1 MNVFEPAIQG
11 SPLPRRRSMPSLS
24 SSACLE
30 PVGTATSFRSS
41 LGTVI
46 FMAADMFSPPEATR
60 GAFSGTS
67 SSEEFSPSSVP
78 VFSTSAVR
86 SLAEAV
92 SFSGRMGKT
101 RRQSKTASETSKTEA
116 FRVFVTRGQYTKQ
129 PRFAVRMIGVR
140 IDDLIE
146 AFAAH
151 LADDPGTSPRT
162 AEFYVAD
169 LREFARFLQERDV
182 GGIENVGVGAVMEF
196 RNDLL
201 EGDRKRFTV
210 YRKDAAVRRFLD
222 WARTSTDADIDFDPI
237 EPMHQPLDQRIVF
250 LEEDEVDQLF
260 SFPRN
265 TRDAARDAAVMR
277 LMLDTGVT
285 VSEIRALLKSDVDL
299 EAAQA
304 HLGGPGS
311 HLAPRVRRLSEET
324 VEAVRRYLSMREDQT
339 PELIVAR
346 AARPV
351 TTSKT
356 LQNAIWKRCDQ
367 VGMWRVSPM
376 NLRHTFAIRLLRR
389 GASLG
394 ELKDALG
401 VRDTSNIGVYR
412 QFI

>member
-1 MNVFEPAIQG
+1 M
-11 SPLPRRRSMPSLS
+11 
-24 SSACLE
+24 
-30 PVGTATSFRSS
+30 
-41 LGTVI
+41 
-46 FMAADMFSPPEATR
+46 
-60 GAFSGTS
+60 
-67 SSEEFSPSSVP
+67 
-78 VFSTSAVR
+78 FSTSAVR
-86 SLAEAV
+86 SFAEAV

-116 FRVFVTRGQYTKQ
+116 FRVFVTLGQYTKQ
-129 PRFAVRMIGVR
+129 PRFAVRMMGVR

-182 GGIENVGVGAVMEF
+182 SRIENVGVGAVMEF

-260 SFPRN
+260 SFPLN

-299 EAAQA
+299 ETAQA

-311 HLAPRVRRLSEET
+311 HLAPRVRRLSQET
-324 VEAVRRYLSMREDQT
+324 VEAVRRYLSKREDQT

-389 GASLG
+389 GAGLG
-394 ELKDALG
+394 ELKEALG
-401 VRDTSNIGVYR
+401 VRDTSNIGVYKK
-412 QFI
+412 FI

>member
-1 MNVFEPAIQG
+1 MR
-11 SPLPRRRSMPSLS
+11 L
-24 SSACLE
+24 
-30 PVGTATSFRSS
+30 
-41 LGTVI
+41 
-46 FMAADMFSPPEATR
+46 
-60 GAFSGTS
+60 
-67 SSEEFSPSSVP
+67 
-78 VFSTSAVR
+78 
-86 SLAEAV
+86 
-92 SFSGRMGKT
+92 
-101 RRQSKTASETSKTEA
+101 
-116 FRVFVTRGQYTKQ
+116 
-129 PRFAVRMIGVR
+129 VR

-146 AFAAH
+146 AFSAH

-169 LREFARFLQERDV
+169 LREFARFLEGRNVNRVED
-182 GGIENVGVGAVMEF
+182 VGVGAVMEF

-201 EGDRKRFTV
+201 EGNRKRFTV

-222 WARTSTDADIDFDPI
+222 WARTSTDAEIDFDPI

-250 LEEDEVDQLF
+250 LEEDEVDQLL
-260 SFPRN
+260 SFPLN
-265 TRDAARDAAVMR
+265 TRDDARDAAVIR

-285 VSEIRALLKSDVDL
+285 VSEIRALLKGDVDL
-299 EAAQA
+299 EAAQV

-324 VEAVRRYLSMREDQT
+324 VEAVHHYLSKRDDQT

-356 LQNAIWKRCDQ
+356 LQNGIWKRCDQ
-367 VGMWRVSPM
+367 VGMWHVSPM

-394 ELKDALG
+394 ELKEALG
-401 VRDTSNIGVYR
+401 VRDTSNIGVYKK
-412 QFI
+412 FV

>member
-1 MNVFEPAIQG
+1 MM
-11 SPLPRRRSMPSLS
+11 R
-24 SSACLE
+24 
-30 PVGTATSFRSS
+30 
-41 LGTVI
+41 
-46 FMAADMFSPPEATR
+46 
-60 GAFSGTS
+60 
-67 SSEEFSPSSVP
+67 
-78 VFSTSAVR
+78 
-86 SLAEAV
+86 
-92 SFSGRMGKT
+92 
-101 RRQSKTASETSKTEA
+101 
-116 FRVFVTRGQYTKQ
+116 
-129 PRFAVRMIGVR
+129 VR

-151 LADDPGTSPRT
+151 LADDAGTSPRT

-182 GGIENVGVGAVMEF
+182 SNIEDVGVGAVMEF

-201 EGDRKRFTV
+201 EGNRKRFTV

-250 LEEDEVDQLF
+250 LEEDEADQLL
-260 SFPRN
+260 SFPLN
-265 TRDAARDAAVMR
+265 TRDDARDAAVMR

-324 VEAVRRYLSMREDQT
+324 VEAVRRYLGMREDQT

-389 GASLG
+389 GAGLG

-401 VRDTSNIGVYR
+401 VRDTSNIGVYKK
-412 QFI
+412 FV